1 MTTTMISIKT
11 KPEIKKKAMKYFEEN
26 LWISL
31 SAWIN
36 IFLHHIAQGKKM
48 DFSLSD
54 ENNNWIEANEPAEKV
69 VDFLK
74 KIK

>member
-1 MTTTMISIKT
+1 
-11 KPEIKKKAMKYFEEN
+11 
-26 LWISL
+26 
-31 SAWIN
+31 
-36 IFLHHIAQGKKM
+36 M